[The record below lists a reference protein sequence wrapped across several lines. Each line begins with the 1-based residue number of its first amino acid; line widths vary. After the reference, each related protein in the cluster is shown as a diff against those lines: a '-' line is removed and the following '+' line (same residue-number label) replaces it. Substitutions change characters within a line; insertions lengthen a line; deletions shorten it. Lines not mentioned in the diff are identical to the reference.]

1 MFCQLTRGMVV
12 GMLYPVL
19 KESGHKLAPN
29 EAYFAVFAGLRGA
42 LGTYGRRT
50 ARREYV
56 NMYGICEYVWNM

>member
-1 MFCQLTRGMVV
+1 
-12 GMLYPVL
+12 MLYPVL